1 MRYRLSK
8 DFGKSLSKL
17 NGKELKSIIEAI
29 EEVGGAVSLSD
40 IKNCKK
46 LTYYN
51 NVYRIRI
58 GARRAFFTF
67 HIEIID
73 DLIIFHYLVSRGQA
87 YDKNM
92 EEKLR
97 NIDN

>member
-40 IKNCKK
+40 IKYCKK

>member
-17 NGKELKSIIEAI
+17 NGKELKSVIEAI

-46 LTYYN
+46 LTSYN

>member
-87 YDKNM
+87 YDKNK